1 MALKVAIVGAGLAG
15 LAAAVAASA
24 AGAEVDVF
32 ESADRLAAPPVHLDV
47 VPGLLRDLVSLGVGE
62 RCVRLGFP
70 YRGVAVVDATGRPGF
85 EIATPPL
92 AGERWPAALGIGYA
106 VLLQVL
112 HDAAL
117 AQGAR
122 LHWSAPV
129 TQVHAGPAGGC
140 VLAGGR
146 PAWHGDL
153 VLLAGARDLAG
164 IALPLAAPSH
174 RLPQRWDHVL
184 LPRPRGLDRST
195 WVVGPGRH
203 KALLVPIDAGRAG
216 LAVLRDAHEAGSAA
230 ALRVHLAAAGPL
242 LAGLGARVAADTPV
256 VARPVASGLLHGP
269 WHDGALLRIGSSAHL
284 LPPHFGQ
291 AAAQSVE
298 DATVLRELLAAGL
311 HGAVLMQHF
320 MQRRAERA
328 ARVHAVA
335 TQAAQWDLQPEPA
348 TDLPALARQLAPI
361 VAQAA

>member
-24 AGAEVDVF
+24 AGAQVDVF
-32 ESADRLAAPPVHLDV
+32 EAEARLATPPAHLDV
-47 VPGLLRDLVSLGVGE
+47 VPGLLRDLVALGVGE

-70 YRGVAVVDATGRPGF
+70 YRGIAVVDPAGRPGF

-112 HDAAL
+112 HDAAA

-122 LHWSAPV
+122 LHWGRPV
-129 TQVHAGPAGGC
+129 ARVETTPAGAR
-140 VLAGGR
+140 VFDASGR
-146 PAWHGDL
+146 AWHGDL
-153 VLLAGARDLAG
+153 ALLAGARDVAG
-164 IALPLAAPSH
+164 LALPLAAPST

-203 KALLVPIDAGRAG
+203 KALLVPVDAMRAG
-216 LAVLRDAHEAGSAA
+216 LAVLREPHEPKTAA
-230 ALRVHLAAAGPL
+230 ALQAHLGAAGPV
-242 LAGLGARVAADTPV
+242 LAALAAHLAADTPV
-256 VARPVASGLLHGP
+256 VARPVASGLVAGD
-269 WHDGALLRIGSSAHL
+269 WHDGALLRIGSSAHQ

-291 AAAQSVE
+291 AAAQCVE

-311 HGAVLMQHF
+311 PREALLRRF
-320 MQRRAERA
+320 MQRRAARA
-328 ARVHAVA
+328 AHVHAVA
-335 TQAAQWDLQPEPA
+335 TQAAHWDLHPEPA
-348 TDLPALARQLAPI
+348 TDLPALARRLAPI